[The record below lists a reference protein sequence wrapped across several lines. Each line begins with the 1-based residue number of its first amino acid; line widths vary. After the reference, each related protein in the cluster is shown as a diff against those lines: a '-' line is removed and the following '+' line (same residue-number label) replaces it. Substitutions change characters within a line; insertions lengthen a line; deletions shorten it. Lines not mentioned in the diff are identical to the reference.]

1 MGMVGGT
8 DFGAKMEQKD
18 ADERNL
24 QQNKALFIY
33 FRAIA
38 TQ

>member
-8 DFGAKMEQKD
+8 GFGAKMEQKD

-24 QQNKALFIY
+24 QEKNALFI
-33 FRAIA
+33 
-38 TQ
+38 